1 MSALKNV
8 IRVLIADEHPVVRFG
23 LKHLIK
29 DDPALVLVGET
40 GDLAELERTVHET
53 RPDIVLVDPDS
64 ENPHSMEILRCICDA
79 KIKVVI
85 YTAKVDQVQIMDC
98 LELGVCG
105 YLLKQSSMQ
114 TLLQDIRSANEG
126 NSVLSPAVA
135 SAVVEHIRNHSHEQ
149 EADKGSEL
157 TGREIQV
164 LNSLVAGMSNR
175 AIADK
180 LHICEATVKFHVH
193 AILEKLQAGN
203 RTEAVKIAIQNK
215 LVKL

>member
-1 MSALKNV
+1 MSALKNL
-8 IRVLIADEHPVVRFG
+8 IRVLIADEQPVLRFG
-23 LKHLIK
+23 LKHLIR

-40 GDLAELERTVHET
+40 GNLAELERSVHET
-53 RPDIVLVDPDS
+53 RPDIVLVDPDPD
-64 ENPHSMEILRCICDA
+64 NLHGMEILRSICDA
-79 KIKVVI
+79 NIKVVI
-85 YTAKVDQVQIMDC
+85 YTAKVDQAQIMDC

-114 TLLQDIRSANEG
+114 TLLQDIRSANAG
-126 NSVLSPAVA
+126 NSVLSPAVS
-135 SAVVEHIRNHSHEQ
+135 SAVVEHIRNHSKEQ
-149 EADKGSEL
+149 KADKGPEL

-180 LHICEATVKFHVH
+180 LHISEATVKFHVH

-203 RTEAVKIAIQNK
+203 RTEAVKIAIQHK
-215 LVKL
+215 LVKF

>member
-8 IRVLIADEHPVVRFG
+8 IRVLIADEQPVVRFG
-23 LKHLIK
+23 LRNLFK
-29 DDPALVLVGET
+29 DDPALVLVGEIA
-40 GDLAELERTVHET
+40 DLTDLERSVHET
-53 RPDIVLVDPDS
+53 QPDIVLVDPGSD
-64 ENPHSMEILRCICDA
+64 NPQGMEILRRICGTQT
-79 KIKVVI
+79 IVVI
-85 YTAKVDQVQIMDC
+85 YTSRADQAQIMTY

-180 LHICEATVKFHVH
+180 LHISEATVKFHVH

-203 RTEAVKIAIQNK
+203 RTEAVKIAIQHK
-215 LVKL
+215 LVKF

>member
-1 MSALKNV
+1 MSALKNL
-8 IRVLIADEHPVVRFG
+8 IRVLIADEQPVLRFG
-23 LKHLIK
+23 LKHLIR

-40 GDLAELERTVHET
+40 GNLAELERSVHET

-64 ENPHSMEILRCICDA
+64 GNPHSMEILRCICDA

-85 YTAKVDQVQIMDC
+85 YTAKVDQAQIMDY

-114 TLLQDIRSANEG
+114 TLLQDIRSANAG
-126 NSVLSPAVA
+126 NSVLSPAVS
-135 SAVVEHIRNHSHEQ
+135 SALVEHIRNHSQEQ
-149 EADKGSEL
+149 KADKGPEL

-180 LHICEATVKFHVH
+180 LHISEATVKFHVH

-203 RTEAVKIAIQNK
+203 RTEAVKIAIQHK
-215 LVKL
+215 LVKF